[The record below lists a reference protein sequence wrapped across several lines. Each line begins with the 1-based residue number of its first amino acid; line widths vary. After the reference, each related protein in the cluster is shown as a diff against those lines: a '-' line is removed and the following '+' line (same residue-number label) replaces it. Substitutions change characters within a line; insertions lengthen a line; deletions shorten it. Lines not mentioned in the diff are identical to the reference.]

1 MAAEREKE
9 EKEEWGREKGDGSVK
24 ARGGG
29 AGRSTAAAA
38 APGGAGQMIQFF
50 LLVSRQGKCRLSK
63 WYAAYSEKEKRK
75 MVREVSQLCLNRP
88 QKLCNF
94 LGEPPAA
101 AACAVVARRPVL
113 PRAPPGARAARRSIL
128 SRLSLLACS
137 AGQPP

>member
-1 MAAEREKE
+1 MGIVAAGSWTGGGWERE
-9 EKEEWGREKGDGSVK
+9 GLGGA
-24 ARGGG
+24 ARSR

-38 APGGAGQMIQFF
+38 PVGAGQMIQFF